1 MTDRELLSRAK
12 AGDRYV
18 SYKLSEL
25 LPHTFNY

>member
-1 MTDRELLSRAK
+1 MEVLCAK

-18 SYKLSEL
+18 SYRLSEL